1 MKRAILILGL
11 TSLFLPVH
19 AEDPKAVESVELG
32 HAVIVRGQLGQ
43 PLGKVITIEGSGIER
58 VYKRFKAD
66 QSAIQFRV
74 TKVDGM
80 SLPEPRVIHLSFFSF
95 LSVRP
100 PTDGEERIFRG
111 YEDGGFSGIPNAA
124 LKEMGPNVQT
134 VNRHFS
140 THFCVIK

>member
-1 MKRAILILGL
+1 MKRSILILGL
-11 TSLFLPVH
+11 TALFLPVH
-19 AEDPKAVESVELG
+19 AEDSKVVESVELG

-43 PLGKVITIEGSGIER
+43 PLGKVITIEGSGVER
-58 VYKRFKAD
+58 PFKRFKAE

-74 TKVDGM
+74 TKVDGK

-100 PTDGEERIFRG
+100 PTDGENRTFRG
-111 YEDGGFSGIPNAA
+111 YEDGGFYGIPDAA
-124 LKEMGPNVQT
+124 LKEMEPNIQT